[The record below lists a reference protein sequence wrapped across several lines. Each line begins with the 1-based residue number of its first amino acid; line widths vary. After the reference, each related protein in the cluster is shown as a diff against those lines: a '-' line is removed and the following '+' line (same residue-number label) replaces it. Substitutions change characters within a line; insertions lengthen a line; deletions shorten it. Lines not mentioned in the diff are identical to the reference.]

1 VTRVAIRDY
10 FAHTL
15 TGKALLRLA
24 LLGAAVLVLFGAIG
38 AAVLY
43 RQITA
48 QESERLALLA
58 AERARVAEQVL
69 GHVAEMHRTVRD
81 EFVRRW
87 PDYRNAA
94 TARRFESLLERDAE
108 GAWRSRTEISD
119 GRLFPTG
126 WVRKGTPLTDEVRE
140 RVVLFH
146 DLSRRFGPGA
156 ATRNDNLYFV
166 GMPEQSNMGYD
177 PTLSPT
183 WSNDVP
189 SDFDQLGTQWGRL
202 AYESVPPGA
211 STRWSTPEIDDV
223 SPALGPVFAVLTPIH
238 VDGQQLAT
246 VGTTIVVKEF
256 LNRVL
261 PTLGAQARYVA
272 IHADGRPLTDTRPG
286 VVSGAPLGDL
296 HARLGAI
303 TAGGAAS
310 YAGYS
315 DADDMLYA
323 LARID
328 GPGWY
333 VAAMLP
339 GAELRSRAAAP
350 LLWTLGFGA
359 CALLLP
365 LAIVSAILR
374 RQVAAPLGDLTHAA
388 ESLAAG
394 DTTVRLPATRDD
406 ELGRLSI
413 AFNDM
418 AAKVAERDRALRED
432 KRQLEAALH
441 SLVEAQNELAR
452 QRDALHQSEKL
463 SAFGSLLAGVAHE
476 LNNPLAVVVGR
487 AFQLEEA
494 ATHPIDRE
502 RATQLRIAAER
513 CARIVRTFLAMA
525 RRQEATRAPVRVEQ
539 VVRDA
544 LALLG
549 YVLQT
554 NDVQVMTEFDAALPP
569 VHADADQLSQVLL
582 NLITNAQQ
590 AMAQVSGPRQLTV
603 RTHRSND
610 ARQVIVDVVDTGPG
624 VPADLAGRIFDPY
637 FTTKPVGEGT
647 GVGLAVSLGIVQA
660 HGGTLALEPPA
671 GGGAHF
677 VVTLPAAE
685 GDAADHD
692 PLDAFDASGPH
703 DDLCIL
709 VVDDEASIADWL
721 RDTLEGAGHGV
732 AVAHDGVQ
740 ALRYLED
747 QAFDLVLT
755 DMKMPQMDGSAL
767 IRELLARHPYL
778 AGRVIAMTGDSLS
791 QGVREFVRE
800 HALPMLR
807 KPFEPRELWAAL
819 RRVHDNVRK

>member
-1 VTRVAIRDY
+1 MTRVAIRDY

-24 LLGAAVLVLFGAIG
+24 LLGATVLVLFGAIG
-38 AAVLY
+38 AVVLY
-43 RQITA
+43 RQIAA
-48 QESERLALLA
+48 QEGERLALQA

-94 TARRFESLLERDAE
+94 TARRFDSLVERDAE
-108 GAWRSRTEISD
+108 GAWRSRLEISD
-119 GRLFPTG
+119 GRLYPTG

-146 DLSRRFGPGA
+146 DLSRRYGPGA

-189 SDFDQLGTQWGRL
+189 SDFDQLSTQWGRL
-202 AYESVPPGA
+202 AYEAAPPGA
-211 STRWSTPEIDDV
+211 PTRWSTPEIDDV

-238 VDGQQLAT
+238 VDGQQVAT
-246 VGTTIVVKEF
+246 VGTTMLVKEF

-272 IHADGRPLTDTRPG
+272 IHADGRPLTDTRLGPM
-286 VVSGAPLGDL
+286 SGAPLGDL

-339 GAELRSRAAAP
+339 GAELRARAAAP

-365 LAIVSAILR
+365 LLIVSAILR

-394 DTTVRLPATRDD
+394 DTTVRLPAKRDD
-406 ELGRLSI
+406 ELGRLAI

-418 AAKVAERDRALRED
+418 AAKVAERDAALRED
-432 KRQLEAALH
+432 KRRIEVALH
-441 SLVEAQNELAR
+441 SLLEAQNELAR

-463 SAFGSLLAGVAHE
+463 SALGSLLAGVAHE

-487 AFQLEEA
+487 AFQLEES
-494 ATHPIDRE
+494 ATRAIDRE
-502 RATQLRIAAER
+502 RATQLRLAAER
-513 CARIVRTFLAMA
+513 CARIVRTFVAMA
-525 RRQEATRAPVRVEQ
+525 RRQEATRASVHIQQ
-539 VVRDA
+539 VVSDA
-544 LALLG
+544 LELLSYALR
-549 YVLQT
+549 T
-554 NDVQVMTEFDAALPP
+554 SDVQVLTEFDDTLPP

-590 AMAQVSGPRQLTV
+590 AMAQVSGPRRLTV
-603 RTHRSND
+603 RTRHSD
-610 ARQVIVDVVDTGPG
+610 ETAQVIIDVIDTGPG
-624 VPADLAGRIFDPY
+624 VPVALAGRIFDPY

-660 HGGTLALEPPA
+660 HGGTLALGSPA
-671 GGGAHF
+671 GDGAHF
-677 VVTLPAAE
+677 IVTLPAAARDA
-685 GDAADHD
+685 GDADRLDVAD
-692 PLDAFDASGPH
+692 DAALSAGM
-703 DDLCIL
+703 CIL
-709 VVDDEASIADWL
+709 VVDDETPIADWL

-740 ALRYLED
+740 ALRYLDD

-755 DMKMPQMDGSAL
+755 DLKMPQMDGPAL
-767 IRELLARHPYL
+767 VREVLVRHPHL

-791 QGVREFVRE
+791 QGAREFVRE
-800 HALPMLR
+800 HALPLLH
-807 KPFEPRELWAAL
+807 KPFDPRELWAAL
-819 RRVHDNVRK
+819 RRAAS

>member
-1 VTRVAIRDY
+1 VAVRDY

-24 LLGAAVLVLFGAIG
+24 LLGAAVLLLFGAIG

-43 RQITA
+43 RQIEA
-48 QESERLALLA
+48 QESERLALQA

-81 EFVRRW
+81 EFVHRW

-94 TARRFESLLERDAE
+94 AARRFDSLLERDAE
-108 GAWRSRTEISD
+108 GAWRSRAEISD

-146 DLSRRFGPGA
+146 DLSRRYGPGA
-156 ATRNDNLYFV
+156 ATRNDNLFFV

-177 PTLSPT
+177 PYLYPT
-183 WSNDVP
+183 WSNDVA
-189 SDFDQLGTQWGRL
+189 SDYDQLSAQWGRL
-202 AYESVPPGA
+202 AYEPAPPDA
-211 STRWSTPEIDDV
+211 PTRWSTPEIDDV
-223 SPALGPVFAVLTPIH
+223 SPTLGPVFAVLTPIH
-238 VDGQQLAT
+238 VDGQQVAT
-246 VGTTIVVKEF
+246 VGTTVLVKEF

-261 PTLGAQARYVA
+261 PALGAQARYVA
-272 IHADGRPLTDTRPG
+272 IHADGRPLTDTRPRTTT
-286 VVSGAPLGDL
+286 GAPLGDL

-339 GAELRSRAAAP
+339 GAELRARAAAP
-350 LLWTLGFGA
+350 LLWTLAFGA

-374 RQVAAPLGDLTHAA
+374 RQVAAPLGDLTRAA
-388 ESLAAG
+388 ESLAAGHTTG
-394 DTTVRLPATRDD
+394 DTTVRLPAKRED

-418 AAKVAERDRALRED
+418 AAKVAERDAALRED
-432 KRQLEAALH
+432 KRQIEDTLH
-441 SLVEAQNELAR
+441 SLLEAQNELAR
-452 QRDALHQSEKL
+452 QRDALYQSEKL
-463 SAFGSLLAGVAHE
+463 SALGSLLAGVAHE

-494 ATHPIDRE
+494 ASSAIDRE
-502 RATQLRIAAER
+502 RATQLRLAAER

-525 RRQEATRAPVRVEQ
+525 RRQEATHAPVCVQQ

-544 LALLG
+544 LELLG
-549 YVLQT
+549 YVLRT
-554 NDVQVMTEFDAALPP
+554 SDVQVLTEFDPELPL
-569 VHADADQLSQVLL
+569 VHGDADQLSQVLL
-582 NLITNAQQ
+582 NLVTNAQQ
-590 AMAQVSGPRQLTV
+590 AMAQMAGPRRLTV
-603 RTHRSND
+603 RTRRSD
-610 ARQVIVDVVDTGPG
+610 GAAQVIVDVIDSGPG
-624 VPADLAGRIFDPY
+624 VPAELAGRIFDPY

-660 HGGTLALEPPA
+660 HGGTLTLGSSAE
-671 GGGAHF
+671 GGAHF
-677 VVTLPAAE
+677 VVTLPAA
-685 GDAADHD
+685 GHDTDRAA
-692 PLDAFDASGPH
+692 PLAAT
-703 DDLCIL
+703 DDTMLRDGLCVL

-732 AVAHDGVQ
+732 AVAHDGMQ
-740 ALRYLED
+740 ALGYLDD

-755 DMKMPQMDGSAL
+755 DLKMPRMDGPAL
-767 IRELLARHPYL
+767 VREILARHPQMS
-778 AGRVIAMTGDSLS
+778 GRVIAMTGDSLS
-791 QGVREFVRE
+791 QGAREFVRE
-800 HALPMLR
+800 HALPLLH
-807 KPFEPRELWAAL
+807 KPFEPRELWTTIQAT
-819 RRVHDNVRK
+819 VRK

>member
-1 VTRVAIRDY
+1 VTRVAIRDH

-24 LLGAAVLVLFGAIG
+24 VLGAAVLVLFGAVG
-38 AAVLY
+38 AVVLY

-94 TARRFESLLERDAE
+94 TARRFDSLLERDPE
-108 GAWRSRTEISD
+108 GAWRSRAEISD
-119 GRLFPTG
+119 GRQFPTG
-126 WVRKGTPLTDEVRE
+126 WVRKGTLITDEVRQ

-146 DLSRRFGPGA
+146 DLSRRYGPGA

-189 SDFDQLGTQWGRL
+189 SDFDQLSSHWGRM
-202 AYESVPPGA
+202 AYEQVAPYAP
-211 STRWSTPEIDDV
+211 TRWSPPEIDDV
-223 SPALGPVFAVLTPIH
+223 SPTLGPVFAALTPVH
-238 VDGQQLAT
+238 ADGQQVAT
-246 VGTTIVVKEF
+246 IGTTLVVKEF

-272 IHADGRPLTDTRPG
+272 IHADGRPLTDTRARN
-286 VVSGAPLGDL
+286 SGAAPLGEL
-296 HARLGAI
+296 HLRLGAI
-303 TAGGAAS
+303 TESGAAS

-315 DADDMLYA
+315 DADDVLYA

-333 VAAMLP
+333 VVTMLP
-339 GAELRSRAAAP
+339 GAELRARAAAP

-374 RQVAAPLGDLTHAA
+374 RQVAAPLGALTHAA

-394 DTTVRLPATRDD
+394 DTTVRLPANRAD

-413 AFNDM
+413 AFNNM
-418 AAKVAERDRALRED
+418 ATKVAERDAALRED
-432 KRQLEAALH
+432 KRQIEEALH
-441 SLVEAQNELAR
+441 SLLEAQKQLAQ
-452 QRDALHQSEKL
+452 QREALHQSEKM
-463 SAFGSLLAGVAHE
+463 SALGSLLAGVAHE

-487 AFQLEEA
+487 AFQLEES

-502 RATQLRIAAER
+502 RATQLRLAAER

-525 RRQEATRAPVRVEQ
+525 RRQEATRAAVHVEQ
-539 VVRDA
+539 IVRDA
-544 LALLG
+544 LELLG
-549 YVLQT
+549 YALQT
-554 NDVQVMTEFDAALPP
+554 SNVQVLVELDDALPP
-569 VHADADQLSQVLL
+569 VHGDADQLSQVFL

-590 AMAQVSGPRQLTV
+590 AMAQISGTRKLIV
-603 RTHRSND
+603 RAHRSD
-610 ARQVIVDVVDTGPG
+610 DGPHVVVELIDSGPG
-624 VPADLAGRIFDPY
+624 VPAELAGRIFDPY
-637 FTTKPVGEGT
+637 FTTKPIGEGT

-660 HGGTLALEPPA
+660 HGGTLSLSTTTNA
-671 GGGAHF
+671 GAHF
-677 VVTLPAAE
+677 IVSLPVAPQTADVAQRGDTAGEASPPE
-685 GDAADHD
+685 G
-692 PLDAFDASGPH
+692 
-703 DDLCIL
+703 LCVL
-709 VVDDEASIADWL
+709 VVDDEAGIADWL
-721 RDTLEGAGHGV
+721 RDTLEAAGHGV

-740 ALRYLED
+740 ALRFLDD
-747 QAFDLVLT
+747 QSFDIVLT
-755 DMKMPQMDGSAL
+755 DLKMPQMDGPTL
-767 IRELLARHPYL
+767 VREILVRHPQL
-778 AGRVIAMTGDSLS
+778 AGHVVAMTGDSLS
-791 QGVREFVRE
+791 HGAREFVRE
-800 HALPMLR
+800 HALPLLH
-807 KPFEPRELWAAL
+807 KPFDPRDLWAAL
-819 RRVHDNVRK
+819 RRAAH